1 MTWKNVQLP
10 LSSDEV
16 RQILENSNEDA
27 VLVGGQA
34 LALWSQIYHV
44 RPPHELSG
52 GISADIDFI
61 GSVSAAKT
69 LGRALNRSGG
79 SWKLHEVDPDDA
91 TPQTAKL
98 SLTVKDEGY
107 KEIDFLWAIVG
118 VNTDQVKTR
127 AVEMRLPGLSRGV
140 KIIHPLDLLTS
151 RLQNLAHIP
160 EKRDAQGVAQGRLA
174 ISVVRAF
181 ISQAHRTRTS
191 SLSAGRRSRSWWLN
205 SARARPNY
213 AASTHLGQ
221 AASMRKLPF
230 SSSCSLRP
238 QLGRLHARKP
248 SIVLVVAVLAGMFIL
263 TLPPSAKADCKWIGS
278 SPSWNHYYNGR
289 LGT

>member
-16 RQILENSNEDA
+16 RQILENSSEDA

-34 LALWSQIYHV
+34 LALWSEIYHLL
-44 RPPHELSG
+44 PPNELSG

-61 GSVSAAKT
+61 GSVSAAK
-69 LGRALNRSGG
+69 GVGQALNRSGG
-79 SWKLHEVDPDDA
+79 RWKLHEVDPGDA

-98 SLTVKDEGY
+98 SLTLKDEGY

-140 KIIHPLDLLTS
+140 KIIHPLDLLAS
-151 RLQNLAHIP
+151 RLHNLADIP

-174 ISVVRAF
+174 ITVVRAF
-181 ISQAHRTRTS
+181 ISRAHSTLPERDVVPFVEEVRRIALNKKLGRVYYEYGFDV
-191 SLSAGRRSRSWWLN
+191 LSAVPVELFTNEDFLSKRWPQI
-205 SARARPNY
+205 RALVAEQRE
-213 AASTHLGQ
+213 SQ
-221 AASMRKLPF
+221 AKVCSMY
-230 SSSCSLRP
+230 
-238 QLGRLHARKP
+238 
-248 SIVLVVAVLAGMFIL
+248 
-263 TLPPSAKADCKWIGS
+263 
-278 SPSWNHYYNGR
+278 PSWPGGIHA
-289 LGT
+289 

>member
-10 LSSDEV
+10 LSSDEI
-16 RQILENSNEDA
+16 RQILENSSEDA

-44 RPPHELSG
+44 LPTNEPSG

-69 LGRALNRSGG
+69 VGEALNRSGG
-79 SWKLHEVDPDDA
+79 SWKLHPVEPGDA

-107 KEIDFLWAIVG
+107 KEIYFLWAIVG
-118 VNTDQVKTR
+118 VNTDQVRTR

-140 KIIHPLDLLTS
+140 KIIHPLDLLAS
-151 RLQNLAHIP
+151 RLHNLADIP

-174 ISVVRAF
+174 ISVVRVF
-181 ISQAHRTRTS
+181 IAQAHSTLEERDVFPFVEEIRRIALNKKLGRVYYEYGFDV
-191 SLSAGRRSRSWWLN
+191 LSAVPVELFKNEDFRSKRWPQIQALVAERRESQ
-205 SARARPNY
+205 
-213 AASTHLGQ
+213 T
-221 AASMRKLPF
+221 KL
-230 SSSCSLRP
+230 CSEYP
-238 QLGRLHARKP
+238 PWPGGNHA
-248 SIVLVVAVLAGMFIL
+248 
-263 TLPPSAKADCKWIGS
+263 
-278 SPSWNHYYNGR
+278 
-289 LGT
+289 